1 MSLWLIT
8 LCELVPNLRTHS
20 MEETASSRFHG
31 GLPITRFMINRLPGG
46 VVVLL
51 LGAGIASAQQPA
63 DLVLHNGRIASV
75 DEAFSIHQA
84 IVVKDGRILAVGS
97 NDLAKTYRAART
109 VDLRGRLVIPGFN
122 DTHIHLSGQARRHVN
137 LAGMKSIKEIQQRVL
152 AKARELGPGEW
163 VTGSAWSEDE
173 LAENRRPLRRDLDE
187 VAPDNPVIITRAGG
201 HSAVANSL
209 ALKLASVTKDTPQP
223 EGGVIEKDET
233 GELNGV
239 IRERQGIVSRLVPAA
254 TAAELRASLI
264 ENIRNVLRLGITSF
278 TLAGTSPEGYA
289 EWEEIYRAHGES
301 LPRATVQIRWAAP
314 EGRNEQTIGWGGA
327 GRMKAF
333 GRKTGAGNDRLKV
346 GAVKVS
352 VDGGFTGPAAYTLQ
366 PYKGQ
371 PNYRGYLNFTE
382 AQIYEMVKTGHDLG
396 WQMGFHAIG
405 DAAIEL
411 TVDIFER
418 VLGESP
424 RANHRH
430 YLNHF
435 TIPPPVETMKKMAA
449 NRILITQQP
458 NFTYTL
464 EGRYAEYLDGYRLE
478 HNNPVATPWKT
489 HGIFMAFSADVL
501 PIGPLVGLYTAVTRK
516 GMSGKVWGADERV
529 SVRDAI
535 RAYTVN
541 SAYINF
547 DETIKGTLEPG
558 KLADMVVLA
567 DDLLTMDSNR
577 LKDARIDMTIVGGKV
592 LYERG
597 EARRR
602 TSSPW

>member
-1 MSLWLIT
+1 M
-8 LCELVPNLRTHS
+8 
-20 MEETASSRFHG
+20 
-31 GLPITRFMINRLPGG
+31 LPMINRSFA
-46 VVVLL
+46 VVVILL
-51 LGAGIASAQQPA
+51 LGVGAASAQQPA

-84 IVVKDGRILAVGS
+84 IVVKDGRILAVGG
-97 NDLAKTYRAART
+97 NDVAKSYRAART
-109 VDLRGRLVIPGFN
+109 VDLRGRLVVPGFN
-122 DTHIHLSGQARRHVN
+122 DTHIHLNGQARRHVN
-137 LAGMKSIKEIQQRVL
+137 LAGTTSIKEIQRRVE

-173 LAENRRPLRRDLDE
+173 LAEKRRPLRRDLDE
-187 VAPDNPVIITRAGG
+187 VAPDNPVLITRAGG

-209 ALKLASVTKDTPQP
+209 ALKLAGVTRDTPQP
-223 EGGVIEKDET
+223 DGGVIEKDEK

-239 IRERQGIVSRLVPAA
+239 IRERQGIVGRLVPRA

-264 ENIRNVLRLGITSF
+264 ESIRSILSLGITSF

-289 EWEEIYRAHGES
+289 EWEEIYRAHAES

-314 EGRNEQTIGWGGA
+314 EGRSDQSIGWGGA
-327 GRMKAF
+327 ERMKAF
-333 GRKTGAGNDRLKV
+333 GKKTGTGTDRLKV

-371 PNYRGYLNFTE
+371 PNFRGYLNFTE
-382 AQIYEMVKTGHDLG
+382 AQIYEIVKTGHDLG

-405 DAAIEL
+405 DGAIQL
-411 TVDIFER
+411 TVEIFER
-418 VLGESP
+418 VLRESP

-489 HGIFMAFSADVL
+489 HGIFTAFSADVL
-501 PIGPLVGLYTAVTRK
+501 PIGPLVGIYAAVTRR

-529 SVRDAI
+529 SIQDAI
-535 RAYTVN
+535 RAYTIN

-547 DETIKGTLEPG
+547 DEAIKGTLEPG

-567 DDLLTMDSNR
+567 DDLLAMDPNR

-597 EARRR
+597 PGAKTGE
-602 TSSPW
+602 

>member
-1 MSLWLIT
+1 MRTRSIGLFALIG
-8 LCELVPNLRTHS
+8 L
-20 MEETASSRFHG
+20 TA
-31 GLPITRFMINRLPGG
+31 
-46 VVVLL
+46 
-51 LGAGIASAQQPA
+51 GAALAQQPA
-63 DLVLHNGRIASV
+63 DLILHNGKIAVV

-84 IVVKDGRILAVGS
+84 IVVKDGKVVAVGS
-97 NDLAKTYRAART
+97 NDLATRYRATRV

-122 DTHIHLSGQARRHVN
+122 DTHIHLTGQARRHVD
-137 LAGMKSIKEIQQRVL
+137 LAGTKSIKEIQKRISDKV
-152 AKARELGPGEW
+152 KEMGPGEW

-173 LAENRRPLRRDLDE
+173 LEEKRRPLRRDLDE
-187 VAPDNPVIITRAGG
+187 VAPENPVIITRAGS

-209 ALKLASVTKDTPQP
+209 ALQLAGVTKDTPQP
-223 EGGVIEKDET
+223 EGGVIEKDAE

-239 IRERQGIVSRLVPAA
+239 IRERQGIVSRLVPNA
-254 TAAELRASLI
+254 TAAELRASLV
-264 ENIRNVLRLGITSF
+264 ENIRNVLARGITSF
-278 TLAGTSPEGYA
+278 TLAGTSPGGYA
-289 EWEEIYRAHGES
+289 EWEDIYRAQGEN
-301 LPRATVQIRWAAP
+301 LPRATVQIRWMAP
-314 EGRNEQTIGWGGA
+314 AGRNEQSTRPFGIED
-327 GRMKAF
+327 MKAF
-333 GRKTGAGNDRLKV
+333 GKKTGSGNERLKV

-371 PNYRGYLNFTE
+371 PTFRGYLNFTE
-382 AQIYEMVKTGHDLG
+382 AQIYELVKTGHGLG

-405 DAAIEL
+405 DGAIKL
-411 TVDIFER
+411 TVDIFDR
-418 VLGESP
+418 VLRESP
-424 RANHRH
+424 RPDHRH

-435 TIPPPVETMKKMAA
+435 TLPPPVETMKKMAA

-501 PIGPLVGLYTAVTRK
+501 PIGPLVGLYAAVTRK
-516 GMSGKVWGADERV
+516 GMSGRVWGAEERV
-529 SVRDAI
+529 SIQDAI
-535 RAYTVN
+535 RAYTIN
-541 SAYINF
+541 SAYLNF
-547 DETIKGTLEPG
+547 DEAIKGSLEPG

-592 LYERG
+592 LYERPAG
-597 EARRR
+597 A
-602 TSSPW
+602 TSQ